1 LKLYTATSDGVIVL
15 RIPDLKP
22 IAKLA
27 AGFNANEV
35 WISGN
40 GQTIYAT
47 SEDGKTLL
55 VMHADGSNQ
64 RKANLPDL
72 GGGFIASEHG

>member
-1 LKLYTATSDGVIVL
+1 MVL

-22 IAKLA
+22 VAKLA
-27 AGFNANEV
+27 AGFKANEV
-35 WISGN
+35 WISGD

-55 VMHADGSNQ
+55 VMHADGSHQ
-64 RKANLPDL
+64 RSVNLPSL
-72 GGGFIASEHG
+72 TGGFVASEHG